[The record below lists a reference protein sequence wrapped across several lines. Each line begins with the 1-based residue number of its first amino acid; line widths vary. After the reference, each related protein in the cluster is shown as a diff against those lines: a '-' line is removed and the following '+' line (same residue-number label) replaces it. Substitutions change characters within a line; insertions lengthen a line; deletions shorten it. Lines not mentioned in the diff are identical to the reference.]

1 MTLPMLGIIPAAG
14 SGVRARPYT
23 YEVHKGLFPIDG
35 RTNLE
40 RTIAIM
46 RDDLGIKE
54 VVIVVGYMADAVRA
68 EFADGSRLGVRIDYI
83 ENHHLDRG
91 WAWSVLLAKPYLAG
105 RHACIM
111 LSDEFYLNANFKEY
125 AATASASKDHLAL
138 IAVKTTDDPE
148 LIKKNFS
155 VERNGDQ
162 IVRLTESPSRVNNNI
177 LGMASFIVAPEL
189 FDLLEQG
196 YEKGRSSIEFVNFI
210 DELIGEG
217 HAVRAFDLTGEYI
230 NLNDVACLEQA
241 TDLAIR
247 ARLQEQGDA

>member
-1 MTLPMLGIIPAAG
+1 MTLPMLGVIPAAG

-23 YEVHKGLFPIDG
+23 YEIHKGLFPIDG
-35 RTNLE
+35 VTNIA
-40 RTIAIM
+40 RTINTM
-46 RDDLGIKE
+46 RDDLGIEE
-54 VVIVVGYMADAVRA
+54 VVVVVGYMADAVRE
-68 EFADGSRLGVRIDYI
+68 EFGDGSKLGVRINYV

-91 WAWSVLLAKPYLAG
+91 WAWSVLLAQPFLAG

-111 LSDEFYLNANFKEY
+111 LSDEFYLDANFKEY
-125 AATASASKDHLAL
+125 AASIGTDQIAT

-148 LIKKNFS
+148 LIKKNFA

-162 IVRLTESPSRVNNNI
+162 ILRLTESPSRVNNNI

-189 FDLLEQG
+189 IDLLEKA
-196 YEKGRSSIEFVNFI
+196 YESGRSSIEFVNFM

-217 HAVRAFDLTGEYI
+217 HTIRAFDLECQYI
-230 NLNDVACLEQA
+230 NLNDVSSLEAA

-247 ARLQEQGDA
+247 SRLQKPSDG